1 MVDLL
6 GSCLSIEF
14 SLVKVKQVKSEN
26 RESNEAAKC
35 DECAE
40 DSKQKNVAYVVEE
53 LLSIHI
59 EASCEDDRR
68 QDEIEEEIVIES
80 HDMRK
85 FFRSKVHIQG

>member
-35 DECAE
+35 NESAE
-40 DSKQKNVAYVVEE
+40 DSKQKNVANVAEE

-59 EASCEDDRR
+59 EASCEDNRW
-68 QDEIEEEIVIES
+68 QDEIEEE
-80 HDMRK
+80 RK
-85 FFRSKVHIQG
+85 FQ